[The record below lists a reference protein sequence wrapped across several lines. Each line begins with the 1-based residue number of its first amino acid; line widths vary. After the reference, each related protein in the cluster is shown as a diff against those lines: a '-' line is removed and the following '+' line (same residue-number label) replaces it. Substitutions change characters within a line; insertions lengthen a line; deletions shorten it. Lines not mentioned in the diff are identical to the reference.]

1 MAKKKNSNK
10 KINYITLSSFL
21 IVLFTILLSIGWS
34 AFQSTFNIGGLLA
47 TVRVDRDIRISG
59 VHVVGATSSATSNYE
74 EFNVNNVY
82 TSVYLPNSDSTVTYE
97 VNITNVGNVEVGVE
111 NITGLPENLKYT
123 LNNYTLESV
132 LCDDLDSTKC
142 KLGSVT
148 TLSIT
153 IGYAENGYNSNTTN
167 YVSDL
172 NFNFMSV
179 AWIARI
185 GNRYYE
191 TLQKAV
197 NAAPTDGTLTTIQL
211 INNTTEYI
219 DVNSNRNITFDLQNY
234 TINSAV
240 INGTGKP
247 VVEIFSGTVRMSNGN
262 IYSTTNQGA
271 VNVHYGSTFI
281 MTGGSIISTGQRQA
295 LYNNGGTVSIS
306 GTAYLR
312 NTQSQ
317 RAAVQN
323 HDSRGTITITGG
335 TIISEKYFAIQNEA
349 GTLTIGSNDGTIST
363 TSPVIQGSTYGVNN
377 SNIVS
382 FSSPPSNTT
391 ITNFNF
397 YDGIIKGKT
406 AAIYDDNYVTKPVGY
421 GIYYQNENI
430 NNSVYQ
436 TGILAIVNVVTFDP
450 TEGTMG
456 ANEMQRGVESGKAIG
471 PLPIPTR
478 TSYIFDGWFYSNGTM
493 ATAAD
498 IITDDIT
505 LTAHWTHVDD
515 NYVAQIGAT
524 QYHTLSEAI
533 SAARQNTETT
543 ITLIKNT
550 IENVTVPT
558 TKNIIFDFQTFTLSS
573 ADNNAVIV
581 NKGISKLISGT
592 ITTNSSTTA
601 AVNNTGTFYVTG
613 GSIEATGQRQAIYND
628 GGSLTISGTA
638 VLNATTSVRATVQN
652 HASGGTIT
660 ILGGTITSP
669 NYSAVFN
676 EAGTVI
682 LGDDDGTI
690 NATTPV
696 LRGKNYGIINSDTFN
711 FYDGKLMGKSGS
723 VSGTIDNHVGNY
735 VDTTETLSGVT
746 YNVKYL
752 N

>member
-1 MAKKKNSNK
+1 MAKKKNNNK

-234 TINSAV
+234 TINSTV

-281 MTGGSIISTGQRQA
+281 MTGGSVISTGQRQA

-450 TEGTMG
+450 TEGTMN

-505 LTAHWTHVDD
+505 LTAHWTHADD

-660 ILGGTITSP
+660 ILGGTITST